1 MCVCGDLPVNQF
13 NLGNMGRLLQSVL
26 IGFDVNMTPQRDN
39 KIQKIDRPNVICPLQ
54 YKINTFIDTMTIST
68 SAFIAIART
77 GRSITKTVSPRATF
91 PSISLLSH
99 HDDDLY
105 RLSSN
110 TVFRAYTVS
119 PRLAKKAW
127 DPSLDQYK
135 YWNREDSKKGEGASR
150 LP

>member
-1 MCVCGDLPVNQF
+1 
-13 NLGNMGRLLQSVL
+13 
-26 IGFDVNMTPQRDN
+26 MTPQRDTKSKKMKEGLYRTLYMVCYHKLPYHTQLNN
-39 KIQKIDRPNVICPLQ
+39 KKYPLTATNV
-54 YKINTFIDTMTIST
+54 NTIKNDCIFDTMTIST

-77 GRSITKTVSPRATF
+77 GRSITKAVSPRVTF

-105 RLSSN
+105 RFSSN
-110 TVFRAYTVS
+110 TVLRAYTVS
-119 PRLAKKAW
+119 PLLAKKAW

-150 LP
+150 VS